1 MQLQLTTDTDV
12 TVMLNLQIYG
22 PLFYRVSMQEEE
34 KLLRPQPNAKSFPF
48 PPTEGKPDPEFVRL
62 GSVVAKLACT
72 MTLGVVHYMSCNKLA
87 WHLAN
92 TQQQDRQMQ
101 QQEEEEDAAA
111 GKRHKQPW
119 EKKGVLSWAAEFA
132 IYCWQLLS
140 IGEWTQKAKI
150 S

>member
-1 MQLQLTTDTDV
+1 MNLNEIMTVPGTTIASKTVISLTRGIVPYINGFLSHRFIMQ
-12 TVMLNLQIYG
+12 
-22 PLFYRVSMQEEE
+22 
-34 KLLRPQPNAKSFPF
+34 KLARCQPNAKKFPSS
-48 PPTEGKPDPEFVRL
+48 PTENKPDPEFVRL

-101 QQEEEEDAAA
+101 QQEEEEEAAA
-111 GKRHKQPW
+111 GRRPKQPW
-119 EKKGVLSWAAEFA
+119 EKKGVLSWPAEVA

-140 IGEWTQKAKI
+140 IGE
-150 S
+150 